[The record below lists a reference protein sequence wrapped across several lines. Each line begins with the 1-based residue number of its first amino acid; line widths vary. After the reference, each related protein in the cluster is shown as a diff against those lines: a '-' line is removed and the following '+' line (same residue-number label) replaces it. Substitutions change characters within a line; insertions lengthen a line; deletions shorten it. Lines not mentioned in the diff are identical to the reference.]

1 MHAHDKGLAN
11 VRHWMP
17 CWMFRLED
25 EPDLKCNFYKQKFF
39 PNFWAPP
46 LLARLCKNCIRR
58 FVERTGGADSQQ
70 NMEPCNHPWQQQP
83 LICQQGSRVYKN
95 YPRISKMPQIKTS
108 QKLQML
114 SLSLFIEGSPW
125 MLILLFSIVRNVI
138 SVSNVKSLGFA
149 LWGCF
154 PNVIVF
160 VIVFCW
166 SGHVSVTLI
175 TCLKGH
181 RSLRMLYFLKI

>member
-1 MHAHDKGLAN
+1 MHTHDKGLAN

-17 CWMFRLED
+17 RWMFRLED

-39 PNFWAPP
+39 PNFRAPP

-58 FVERTGGADSQQ
+58 FVERPGGADSQQ

-83 LICQQGSRVYKN
+83 LVCQQGSRVYKN

-114 SLSLFIEGSPW
+114 SPVTFYWRVTMSVD
-125 MLILLFSIVRNVI
+125 IVVLNCQKCYLCLTDRRSSVI
-138 SVSNVKSLGFA
+138 AAESRTV
-149 LWGCF
+149 
-154 PNVIVF
+154 
-160 VIVFCW
+160 
-166 SGHVSVTLI
+166 VSVVNNVSVVSADVAFLLVGISTRSCVLITLI
-175 TCLKGH
+175 TCL
-181 RSLRMLYFLKI
+181 